1 MENNLLNKMDVL
13 DKVFLVLGASSNRG
27 TLLDFLLLLGAAAAG
42 SEVGTTEHGAQD
54 AHGDLEKKQ
63 RRLAAVHVF
72 TGTIAVKG

>member
-1 MENNLLNKMDVL
+1 MQKKNIL
-13 DKVFLVLGASSNRG
+13 DKVFLILGASSNRG
-27 TLLDFLLLLGAAAAG
+27 TLLNLLLLLGAAAAG